1 MGLLGLGGKG
11 SIDHLDLVGGGCVVG
26 VDLGGLGVGVAEEL
40 LEGAERDLAR
50 SSELGGEGVAE
61 VVEADGS
68 DAGVAAGGLEAFG
81 DFAAVEGVGGLRGG
95 RRRGARRRCRWC
107 GSTTR
112 RAQRGG
118 GRRSGPSGGWR
129 GRICR
134 RWSVRRGPR
143 CCGPGCVGLTSRRR
157 ASAVRAALTG
167 GGRSWRR

>member
-1 MGLLGLGGKG
+1 M
-11 SIDHLDLVGGGCVVG
+11 G

-81 DFAAVEGVGGLRGG
+81 DCAAVEGVAGLRVGEDEVFVAVVDGAG
-95 RRRGARRRCRWC
+95 RPLVERSEEAVGDRD
-107 GSTTR
+107 
-112 RAQRGG
+112 RAAG
-118 GRRSGPSGGWR
+118 GGWR

-143 CCGPGCVGLTSRRR
+143 CCGPGCVGLTSRR
-157 ASAVRAALTG
+157 ASTVRAALTG